1 MLRRWS
7 KLEKDFYNK
16 KKEKFEISKIPDIFD
31 SIKYD
36 LMHNKNILNFDNA
49 FLLYTYA
56 KSLAD
61 VVVPQE
67 YGITKEEKLPIAQ
80 GIVTP
85 LLRKIRGDLKS
96 NLTGIWNC
104 EDPHVNQLDPT

>member
-1 MLRRWS
+1 
-7 KLEKDFYNK
+7 
-16 KKEKFEISKIPDIFD
+16 
-31 SIKYD
+31 
-36 LMHNKNILNFDNA
+36 MHNKNILNFDNA

-61 VVVPQE
+61 IVVPQE
-67 YGITKEEKLPIAQ
+67 YGISKEEKLRIAQ

-85 LLRKIRGDLKS
+85 LLHKIRGDLKS